1 MDEDLGRHRR
11 GCGQLAEIRGAASGP
26 AGIPGSPAA
35 CATLWGPVGAGERID
50 CQTITLPVRRR
61 DTLMVEPL
69 NLASGGTGR
78 RGSGRPQWPATKESP
93 EAAGFSFV
101 ASQ

>member
-11 GCGQLAEIRGAASGP
+11 GCGQPAEIPGAASGP

-61 DTLMVEPL
+61 DTLMAEAL
-69 NLASGGTGR
+69 NLASGVPAAAIRETTVAGYQGVLFF
-78 RGSGRPQWPATKESP
+78 RGLAVS
-93 EAAGFSFV
+93 
-101 ASQ
+101 